1 MFPPFFIFPSSLIFH
16 NMSSMQAVAS
26 SAVSWPHTEENS
38 YKFHSLNKKDDNTC
52 SLYILHSS
60 QLCRNIFSCCWH
72 VKFGCPLRVNSLFEC
87 DCWVKALVH
96 SKSKHLCETLGAHVD
111 PPLSWMILLRYS
123 AVRLLRVSLCG
134 GPRRWGKTT
143 EVSTTVPWSNYSKQ
157 EESYSSKLFC
167 SHVELIPVFKKKQKK
182 KNWHS

>member
-26 SAVSWPHTEENS
+26 SAVSWPHTEEDS
-38 YKFHSLNKKDDNTC
+38 YTFHSLKTKIFAGYTFCIQNNYANT
-52 SLYILHSS
+52 
-60 QLCRNIFSCCWH
+60 FFFCWH
-72 VKFGCPLRVNSLFEC
+72 VKFGCPLGVNSLFEC
-87 DCWVKALVH
+87 ICWVRALAH
-96 SKSKHLCETLGAHVD
+96 SKSKHLCDTLGVHVD

-167 SHVELIPVFKKKQKK
+167 SHFERKIIPFLKK
-182 KNWHS
+182 